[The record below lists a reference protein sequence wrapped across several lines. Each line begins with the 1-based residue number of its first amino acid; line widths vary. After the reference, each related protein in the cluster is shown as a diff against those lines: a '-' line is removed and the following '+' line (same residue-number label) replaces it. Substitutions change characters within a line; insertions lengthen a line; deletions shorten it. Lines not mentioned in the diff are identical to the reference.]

1 MSPCED
7 IFQLHGTMYFIVILL
22 KRCERKMSLFCRDL
36 RVLQLITLL
45 FEQKTV
51 LSELNTI
58 VTVKCSFIKKLF
70 KIYKCE
76 LCLKLSCRLTFRQ
89 CVCAMTSCALSSE
102 TSGFSFSSILS
113 SSEEE
118 RERLDLQNHKQWWYL
133 IKRETFFPSSLLKMS
148 TETKSSRKQWA
159 KKNQH

>member
-89 CVCAMTSCALSSE
+89 CVCAMTCALSSE